1 VQRVQRQFRVQI
13 MWTGVALALW
23 SAPLFRQM
31 SLFLIPVVLMQME
44 LRHFLLPR
52 RVKFMEAGPTEQ
64 GQGTDQGPDRQSL
77 SRLGLGH
84 ALLCMLVIGVQ
95 GSRVTPYAWALA
107 AVSAVLLWWLEQR
120 RLNAPST
127 EI

>member
-1 VQRVQRQFRVQI
+1 MQRVQRQFRVQI